1 MDETGQ
7 AHRAGLRS
15 GRRPARGRAS
25 RPGEQCEFLYPSWLR
40 WCLP

>member
-15 GRRPARGRAS
+15 GRRPGAGQPAGRAV
-25 RPGEQCEFLYPSWLR
+25 RVPVPILTPLV
-40 WCLP
+40 PA

>member
-15 GRRPARGRAS
+15 GRRPAGGGQSAGRAV
-25 RPGEQCEFLYPSWLR
+25 RVPVPIL
-40 WCLP
+40 